1 MRREL
6 KQRIIE
12 LVSQTA
18 PEVSELQDLGMRL
31 DIILGD
37 YEITQRSTALAVVNE
52 VKNEAIMRKFLSA
65 KIARGLSKRTI
76 KFYGDSLRSIL
87 RRIGKDY
94 DQITADDIRLYL
106 ALRVNRDRVSKTT
119 ANNERRNL
127 SAFYG
132 WLQNEE
138 ILLRNPMAKVDNI
151 KQHKEKKKAFTELDV
166 EKMRVNLRTNR
177 EAAIFETLLSTW
189 CRVSELAQIRIDEI
203 NGEVIT
209 VHGKG
214 DKDRDVYL
222 NAKAQIA
229 IDRYLEERKDSNPY
243 LFPKSCYDMK
253 SRKGISTKDM
263 KNWYRY
269 PRFVTLNEHSD
280 ASNIETT
287 IRKLGIRSG
296 VENAHPHRFRRTGA
310 TWALRQGME
319 LMQVSKLLGHESIAT
334 TQIYLDISD
343 DELMQAH
350 RRFVN

>member
-1 MRREL
+1 MRQEL

-12 LVSQTA
+12 MISQA
-18 PEVSELQDLGMRL
+18 MPEAEDVQDIGMRL

-76 KFYGDSLRSIL
+76 EFYGRSLRSIL
-87 RRIGKDY
+87 QRIGKDF

-106 ALRVNRDRVSKTT
+106 ALRVNKDQVSKTT

-243 LFPKSCYDMK
+243 LFPKSCYDIK
-253 SRKGISTKDM
+253 SREGISRKDF

-280 ASNIETT
+280 TSNIETT